1 MKNIKINRLIL
12 PNALLISGLLTI
24 ASCKP
29 KSAYY
34 SVADFGKA
42 PKIDVHFYYNTTDI
56 RYLKYADSLN
66 FRLVSPNVDTEM
78 SIDSQLYI
86 TSSIKKQFPEK
97 FAFLGTFS
105 VDSFGKAGFAEN
117 TIVRIAKCMQ
127 AGASGIKIWKN
138 IGMVLKDSNG
148 HYVMVDNPAFDPI
161 FNYMEA
167 NNIPVTAH
175 LGEPRDCWL
184 PENQMTVDNDKRYYT
199 RHPQYYMYLQP
210 ESPSYEDQINARDN
224 LLKKHPKLI
233 LTGAHLASLEWNVDE
248 LAKHFDQYP
257 NLYADLAA
265 RIGHLQYQS
274 LSDRERVRNFLI
286 KYQDRIL
293 YATDASVN
301 VRDTDYSRITSGLRA
316 RWRDHWAYLATDSSV
331 VVHDLGNK
339 EVKGLQLP
347 CEVIDKIYCKNA
359 AHFFAPKVLGK
370 RVP

>member
-1 MKNIKINRLIL
+1 MKNIKMYQLVLPYALWIL
-12 PNALLISGLLTI
+12 CLLTV

-29 KSAYY
+29 KPTHY
-34 SVADFGKA
+34 STSDFEKVS
-42 PKIDVHFYYNTTDI
+42 KIDAHFHYNTTDT
-56 RYLKYADSLN
+56 RYLKYAESLN
-66 FRLVSPNVDTEM
+66 FRLISPNVDTEM

-86 TSSIKKQFPEK
+86 TSTVKKQFPDK

-105 VDSFGKAGFAEN
+105 VDSFGKPGFAEN
-117 TIVRIAKCMQ
+117 TIAHIAKCMQ

-138 IGMVLKDSNG
+138 IGMVLKDSSG
-148 HYVMVDNPAFDPI
+148 HYVMVDNQAFDPI
-161 FNYMEA
+161 FNFMEE

-210 ESPSYEDQINARDN
+210 DAPSYEDQINARDN

-233 LTGAHLASLEWNVDE
+233 VTGAHLASLEWNVDE
-248 LAKHFDQYP
+248 LARHFDQYP

-265 RIGHLQYQS
+265 RIGHLQCQS

-301 VRDTDYSRITSGLRA
+301 VRDANYSQITAGLRA
-316 RWRDHWAYLATDSSV
+316 RWKDHWAYLATDSSIV
-331 VVHDLGNK
+331 VKDLGNK
-339 EVKGLQLP
+339 AVKGLQLP
-347 CEVIDKIYCKNA
+347 YDVIDKIYCKNA
-359 AHFFAPKVLGK
+359 MHFFTPKAHNK
-370 RVP
+370 SF

>member
-1 MKNIKINRLIL
+1 MNRLFL
-12 PNALLISGLLTI
+12 PNVLWILVLLTV

-29 KSAYY
+29 KPVYY
-34 SVADFGKA
+34 STADFEKV
-42 PKIDVHFYYNTTDI
+42 PKIDVHFHYNTTDT
-56 RYLKYADSLN
+56 RHLKYADSLN
-66 FRLVSPNVDTEM
+66 FRLISPNVDTEM

-86 TSSIKKQFPEK
+86 ASSIKQQFPEK

-105 VDSFGKAGFAEN
+105 VDSFGKTGFAEN
-117 TIVRIAKCMQ
+117 AIARIAKCMQ

-138 IGMVLKDSNG
+138 IGMVLKDSSG
-148 HYVMVDNPAFDPI
+148 HYVMVDNPAFDPV

-167 NNIPVTAH
+167 NNIPLTAH

-210 ESPSYEDQINARDN
+210 EAPSYEDQINARDN

-293 YATDASVN
+293 YGTDGTITE
-301 VRDTDYSRITSGLRA
+301 RDTSYSRITAGLRA
-316 RWRDHWAYLATDSSV
+316 RWKEHWVFMATDSSIIV
-331 VVHDLGNK
+331 KDLGDQK
-339 EVKGLQLP
+339 VKGLQLP
-347 CEVIDKIYCKNA
+347 REVTDKIFCKNA
-359 AHFFAPKVLGK
+359 ERFFKNGK
-370 RVP
+370 Q